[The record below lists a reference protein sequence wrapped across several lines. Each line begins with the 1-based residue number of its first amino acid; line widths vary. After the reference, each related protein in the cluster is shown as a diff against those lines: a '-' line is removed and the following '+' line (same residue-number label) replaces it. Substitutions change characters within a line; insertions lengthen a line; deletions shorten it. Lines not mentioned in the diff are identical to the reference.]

1 MKFLFI
7 HQNFPGQFKHVA
19 PALGARGHEVVA
31 LSVNRPDSPL
41 GGVRHVLYR
50 SRPPISS
57 IDSAHPLTGAL
68 HDWHAKAARGSAV
81 ARVMQRMRKDG
92 FVPDVIVAHPGWGE
106 PMFAKDVFPNA
117 RLVIHAEYFYGGAG
131 SDTGFDP
138 EFSQP
143 SDYLAHKLRIKNTH
157 LLHALD
163 ACDAAISPTEFQRSR
178 HPEWAR
184 QRIKVIHE
192 GIDTRRF
199 RPDPRAAIHF
209 KSTGMTLRAGDE
221 VVTFAA
227 RQLEPYRG
235 YHIFMRALPMLQKLR
250 PNARVVI
257 AGGDGVSYGAA
268 PPKGTTWRRTFLKE
282 VADRIDHRRVHF
294 VGRLPHEVL
303 TQLLQVSA
311 AHVYLTY
318 PFVLSWS
325 LLEAMSVGC
334 LVIASNTSPVQ
345 EVIAH
350 GRNGLLTDF
359 FDADALAHTVA
370 DALANREK
378 LNSLR
383 AAARDTIV
391 DRFDLNQICLPAQ
404 LAFMERS
411 FNCN

>member
-1 MKFLFI
+1 
-7 HQNFPGQFKHVA
+7 
-19 PALGARGHEVVA
+19 
-31 LSVNRPDSPL
+31 
-41 GGVRHVLYR
+41 
-50 SRPPISS
+50 
-57 IDSAHPLTGAL
+57 
-68 HDWHAKAARGSAV
+68 
-81 ARVMQRMRKDG
+81 
-92 FVPDVIVAHPGWGE
+92 
-106 PMFAKDVFPNA
+106 
-117 RLVIHAEYFYGGAG
+117 
-131 SDTGFDP
+131 
-138 EFSQP
+138 
-143 SDYLAHKLRIKNTH
+143 
-157 LLHALD
+157 
-163 ACDAAISPTEFQRSR
+163 
-178 HPEWAR
+178 
-184 QRIKVIHE
+184 
-192 GIDTRRF
+192 
-199 RPDPRAAIHF
+199 
-209 KSTGMTLRAGDE
+209 
-221 VVTFAA
+221 
-227 RQLEPYRG
+227 
-235 YHIFMRALPMLQKLR
+235 MLQKLR